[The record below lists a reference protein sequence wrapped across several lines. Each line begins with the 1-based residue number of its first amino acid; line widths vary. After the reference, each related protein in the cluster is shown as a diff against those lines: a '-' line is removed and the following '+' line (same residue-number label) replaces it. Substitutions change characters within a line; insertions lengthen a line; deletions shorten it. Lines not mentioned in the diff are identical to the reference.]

1 MTTSVTP
8 AMVAALSQDDILLL
22 SEGNPG
28 AITAMLEMI
37 SEYQNIDPQAIFGSY
52 HVIMFLKDYN
62 FKGTNIWNLWKNV
75 CDQKHVNFAAV
86 MRGHQMGFITRQTI
100 DNLAKGDTLQID
112 FPKLIEQIKERLPTF
127 NNG

>member
-1 MTTSVTP
+1 MTTSLTP
-8 AMVAALSQDDILLL
+8 AMVAATSQDDIFLL

-37 SEYQNIDPQAIFGSY
+37 SEYQKIDPQAIFGSY

-75 CDQKHVNFAAV
+75 CHQKHVNFAAV
-86 MRGHQMGFITRQTI
+86 MRGHQMGFITRQSI
-100 DNLAKGDTLQID
+100 DSLARGNTLHID
-112 FPKLIEQIKERLPTF
+112 FPKLIEQIKEGLPTF
-127 NNG
+127 NNC